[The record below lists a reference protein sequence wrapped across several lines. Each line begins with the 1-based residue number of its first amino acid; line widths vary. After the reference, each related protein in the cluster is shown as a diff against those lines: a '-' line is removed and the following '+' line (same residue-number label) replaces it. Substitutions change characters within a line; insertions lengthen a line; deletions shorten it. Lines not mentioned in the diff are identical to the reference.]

1 MDYLYADIYKK
12 LEEKI
17 KNMEVGEKLPSERA
31 MVQEYGVSRNVL
43 REALVLLSER
53 GLIEIRPGQGS
64 YVTNQQKASLA
75 KHLGSCFEADR
86 ESKMK
91 VLEVR
96 EVLELAMFEKA
107 ALNATEDDIRIM
119 EEIYHQMEE
128 NLSMMAGY
136 GNLDLKLHMQI
147 ARATHNEIFPI
158 LVSTLY
164 ESSGQRIVFMEEMF
178 PEAMKFTGTIW
189 ELYRP

>member
-1 MDYLYADIYKK
+1 M
-12 LEEKI
+12 
-17 KNMEVGEKLPSERA
+17 
-31 MVQEYGVSRNVL
+31 
-43 REALVLLSER
+43 
-53 GLIEIRPGQGS
+53 
-64 YVTNQQKASLA
+64 TNQQKASLA
-75 KHLGSCFEADR
+75 KHFGSFFEADR

-164 ESSGQRIVFMEEMF
+164 ESSGQRIVFMAVSYTHLDVYKRQPIAYSIYWGCYTNAKGFNLRKTNAANEELV
-178 PEAMKFTGTIW
+178 G
-189 ELYRP
+189 